1 MNNVQQ
7 LPIGVFDSGVGGLS
21 VLKVLQEQFPNED
34 FIYIGDNANNPV
46 GNRSDDEITFL
57 ACRIAEALEKQPV
70 KLMVIAC
77 NTFTVVALDEVR
89 ERVSV
94 PVIGVSQGV
103 KTAISESKSNT
114 IGIMATVATVNSH
127 IHKHVALEVD
137 PEVLVWE
144 QPCPELAGLI
154 EQGHLDDF
162 FVRDVCEEYVEPLL
176 SREIDVVVLGCT
188 HFPFVKPLLEEL
200 TAGRIQ
206 FVDPAYETSNLV
218 CRILLQKFSN
228 SFLEFILFDVNILSK
243 CISAT
248 LTAHLN
254 IDTVKQL
261 SSNNKFVRCQTK
273 VHNCKCSYLL

>member
-21 VLKVLQEQFPNED
+21 VLKVLQEQFPKED

-46 GNRSDDEITFL
+46 G
-57 ACRIAEALEKQPV
+57 
-70 KLMVIAC
+70 

-127 IHKHVALEVD
+127 IHKHVALEID
-137 PEVLVWE
+137 TDVLVWE

-162 FVRDVCEEYVEPLL
+162 FVRDVCEAYLEPLL

-206 FVDPAYETSNLV
+206 FVDPAYETSDLVRRRLEQKNLFNPQETLGTV
-218 CRILLQKFSN
+218 TLYFTKDIELGDTLSA
-228 SFLEFILFDVNILSK
+228 SFLDTNRRTIKHI
-243 CISAT
+243 T
-248 LTAHLN
+248 L
-254 IDTVKQL
+254 
-261 SSNNKFVRCQTK
+261 
-273 VHNCKCSYLL
+273 

>member
-1 MNNVQQ
+1 MSNVQQ

-46 GNRSDDEITFL
+46 GNCSDDEITYL

-77 NTFTVVALDEVR
+77 NTFTVVALDAVR

-103 KTAISESKSNT
+103 KTAISQSKSKT
-114 IGIMATVATVNSH
+114 IGIMATMATVNSH

-137 PEVLVWE
+137 HEVFVWE

-162 FVRDVCEEYVEPLL
+162 FVRDVCTDYLEPLL
-176 SREIDVVVLGCT
+176 SREIEVVVLGCT
-188 HFPFVKPLLEEL
+188 HFPFVQPLLEEL
-200 TAGRIQ
+200 TSGRIQ
-206 FVDPAYETSNLV
+206 FIDPAFETSELV
-218 CRILLQKFSN
+218 RRRLESKDLFNPQESAGTVTLYFTKDVELGDTLSA
-228 SFLEFILFDVNILSK
+228 SFLDTSRRTIEHI
-243 CISAT
+243 T
-248 LTAHLN
+248 L
-254 IDTVKQL
+254 
-261 SSNNKFVRCQTK
+261 
-273 VHNCKCSYLL
+273 

>member
-1 MNNVQQ
+1 MSNVQQ

-46 GNRSDDEITFL
+46 GNRSDDEITYL

-77 NTFTVVALDEVR
+77 NTFTVVALDAVR

-103 KTAISESKSNT
+103 KTAISHSKSKT

-137 PEVLVWE
+137 HEVLVWE
-144 QPCPELAGLI
+144 QPCPALAGLI

-162 FVRDVCEEYVEPLL
+162 FVRDVCTEYLEPLL
-176 SREIDVVVLGCT
+176 SREIEVVVLGCT
-188 HFPFVKPLLEEL
+188 HFPFVQPLLEEL
-200 TAGRIQ
+200 TSGRIQ
-206 FVDPAYETSNLV
+206 FIDPAFETSELV
-218 CRILLQKFSN
+218 RRRLEGKDLFNPQKSAGTVTLYFTKDIELGDALSA
-228 SFLEFILFDVNILSK
+228 SFLDTNRRTIEHI
-243 CISAT
+243 T
-248 LTAHLN
+248 L
-254 IDTVKQL
+254 
-261 SSNNKFVRCQTK
+261 
-273 VHNCKCSYLL
+273 

>member
-1 MNNVQQ
+1 MSNVQQ

-46 GNRSDDEITFL
+46 GNRSDDEITYL
-57 ACRIAEALEKQPV
+57 ACRIAETLEKQPV

-77 NTFTVVALDEVR
+77 NTFTVVALDAVR
-89 ERVSV
+89 ELVSV

-103 KTAISESKSNT
+103 KTAINKSKSKT

-137 PEVLVWE
+137 HEVFVWE

-154 EQGHLDDF
+154 EQGHLDDY
-162 FVRDVCEEYVEPLL
+162 FVREVCKPLL

-188 HFPFVKPLLEEL
+188 HFPFVQPLLEEL
-200 TAGRIQ
+200 TSCRIQ
-206 FVDPAYETSNLV
+206 FIDPAFETSELVRHRLESKNLFNPQDTV
-218 CRILLQKFSN
+218 GTVTLYFTKDVELGDTLSA
-228 SFLEFILFDVNILSK
+228 SFLDTSRRTIEHI
-243 CISAT
+243 T
-248 LTAHLN
+248 L
-254 IDTVKQL
+254 
-261 SSNNKFVRCQTK
+261 
-273 VHNCKCSYLL
+273 

>member
-1 MNNVQQ
+1 MTNIDTQR

-21 VLKVLQEQFPNED
+21 VLKVLQEQFPNEN

-46 GNRSDDEITFL
+46 GNRPTEEITEI
-57 ACRIAEALEKQPV
+57 ACRIAETLHQVPV

-89 ERVSV
+89 SRVNV

-103 KTAISESKSNT
+103 KTAIRESNSNT

-127 IHKHVALEVD
+127 IHKYVAMDIDHEVF
-137 PEVLVWE
+137 VWE

-154 EQGHLDDF
+154 EQGHLHDDA
-162 FVRDVCEEYVEPLL
+162 VRKAAKEYLAPMLE
-176 SREIDVVVLGCT
+176 RDIDVVVLGCT

-218 CRILLQKFSN
+218 RRILEHKNLYNPQENLGTVKLYFTKDIELGDTLSA
-228 SFLEFILFDVNILSK
+228 SFLDTNRRTIEHI
-243 CISAT
+243 T
-248 LTAHLN
+248 L
-254 IDTVKQL
+254 
-261 SSNNKFVRCQTK
+261 
-273 VHNCKCSYLL
+273 

>member
-21 VLKVLQEQFPNED
+21 VLKVLQEQFPKEN

-46 GNRSDDEITFL
+46 GNRSDDEITYL

-94 PVIGVSQGV
+94 PVVGVSQGV
-103 KTAISESKSNT
+103 KTAINESKSKT

-137 PEVLVWE
+137 HEVLVWE

-162 FVRDVCEEYVEPLL
+162 FVRDVSKEYLEPLL
-176 SREIDVVVLGCT
+176 SREIEVVVLGCT

-200 TAGRIQ
+200 SAGRIQ

-218 CRILLQKFSN
+218 CRILEHKNLYNPQENLGTVKLYFTKDIELGDTLSA
-228 SFLEFILFDVNILSK
+228 SFLDTNRRTIEHI
-243 CISAT
+243 T
-248 LTAHLN
+248 L
-254 IDTVKQL
+254 
-261 SSNNKFVRCQTK
+261 
-273 VHNCKCSYLL
+273 

>member
-1 MNNVQQ
+1 MSNVQQ

-21 VLKVLQEQFPNED
+21 VLKVLQNQFPNED

-46 GNRSDDEITFL
+46 GNRSDDEITYL

-77 NTFTVVALDEVR
+77 NTFTVVALDAVR

-103 KTAISESKSNT
+103 KTAISQSKSKT

-137 PEVLVWE
+137 HEVFVWE

-154 EQGHLDDF
+154 EQGHLHDDA
-162 FVRDVCEEYVEPLL
+162 VREAAKDYLTPMLE
-176 SREIDVVVLGCT
+176 RDIDVVILGCT
-188 HFPFVKPLLEEL
+188 HFPFVSSVLQEL
-200 TAGRIQ
+200 SGDSIRYI
-206 FVDPAYETSNLV
+206 DPAYETSDLV
-218 CRILLQKFSN
+218 KRTM
-228 SFLEFILFDVNILSK
+228 D
-243 CISAT
+243 
-248 LTAHLN
+248 
-254 IDTVKQL
+254 
-261 SSNNKFVRCQTK
+261 SNNLHNPSTEQGHSILYFTK
-273 VHNCKCSYLL
+273 DIVLGADLGAQFLNRDNFSVELITL